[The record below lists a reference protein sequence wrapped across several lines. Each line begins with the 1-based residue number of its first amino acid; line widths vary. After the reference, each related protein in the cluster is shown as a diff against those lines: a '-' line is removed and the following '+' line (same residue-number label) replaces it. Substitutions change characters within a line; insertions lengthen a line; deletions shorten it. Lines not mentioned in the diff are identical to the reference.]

1 MRSPSE
7 KDGNMSFDFG
17 IKISEKT
24 QSNLKALSKKQSV
37 LEERRICEL
46 SELALDIVN
55 SASELYSY
63 GMSIYEILTL
73 LSESPLLPVEEPHT
87 EAMKENVFALKHYL
101 SGLSSLDKSQLSRLI
116 FEKLSELGI
125 NIGEKDFLQGVK
137 LPETFVYVKNSYADE
152 AYDVFSQD
160 FVDPRVRYAKDF
172 KEALS
177 LLSKGEVGYCLLPFE
192 DGGVRIKTVDRLI
205 FSGDFKINAVTC
217 VFGLD
222 GEADMKYCLV
232 SKGFLVKEYS
242 KDDDR
247 YLELRAAKDS
257 DDLLSELIFV
267 AESLGSSV
275 YRINST
281 SFASEEGERPYY
293 SILLREI
300 GRDFC
305 KLLIYLTLFNRDFSI
320 LGIYKNLE

>member
-1 MRSPSE
+1 
-7 KDGNMSFDFG
+7 
-17 IKISEKT
+17 
-24 QSNLKALSKKQSV
+24 
-37 LEERRICEL
+37 
-46 SELALDIVN
+46 
-55 SASELYSY
+55 
-63 GMSIYEILTL
+63 
-73 LSESPLLPVEEPHT
+73 
-87 EAMKENVFALKHYL
+87 
-101 SGLSSLDKSQLSRLI
+101 
-116 FEKLSELGI
+116 
-125 NIGEKDFLQGVK
+125 
-137 LPETFVYVKNSYADE
+137 
-152 AYDVFSQD
+152 
-160 FVDPRVRYAKDF
+160 
-172 KEALS
+172 
-177 LLSKGEVGYCLLPFE
+177 
-192 DGGVRIKTVDRLI
+192 
-205 FSGDFKINAVTC
+205 
-217 VFGLD
+217 
-222 GEADMKYCLV
+222 MKYCLV